1 MQYATKIRR
10 IVAGTLAATLMFVSG
25 CTASNNSATTKP
37 TASAATEA
45 KSLISQGKI
54 DLNGTAT
61 ATVDLTKD
69 SQKRN
74 KYVLELSLDVNQKTI
89 TGKQSVSYINNTD
102 ISLSEVCFH
111 LYPNSFK
118 TEEKVPVASSEKK
131 QAYPNGFS
139 SGYITLTSLK
149 AGGQKASFTITG
161 EDSSVLKVKL
171 PTALKKA
178 ERVTF
183 EFEYTVK
190 LPNYLGRF
198 GYGEKS
204 YNLCNFYPIASVYD
218 ERGFN
223 NDPYYEVG
231 DPFYSDVADYSVK
244 LTVPS
249 GFTVATSG
257 VIKNEEKSGNNK
269 VLTIEAN
276 AVRDYAAVVSN
287 QFKCIEK
294 KVNNTTVYSYYYD
307 STDDAYGKLAL
318 TTGAQSIELYEKLYG
333 DYPYSTFCV
342 VQTDFYIGGM
352 EYPNIILIDQ
362 SLYEGGTYG
371 EMILKYVIAHETAH
385 QWWYAMVGN
394 NEVLEPWL
402 DEALTDFT
410 TQLYFRYYETAKYA
424 DAVYDAQ
431 VTYPYTYY
439 KTYLNETLAKV
450 DNTTKHFGQMYVDMP
465 TYWYYDNTIYSILVY
480 SKGVKIF
487 DAIRAE
493 MGDQAFFTALRKYY
507 SDNALGNVSKDDLIS
522 AFSKASGK
530 NMADFINGML
540 RGDLP
545 SEKVKTINTTYIYKI
560 AA

>member
-1 MQYATKIRR
+1 MY
-10 IVAGTLAATLMFVSG
+10 
-25 CTASNNSATTKP
+25 
-37 TASAATEA
+37 
-45 KSLISQGKI
+45 
-54 DLNGTAT
+54 
-61 ATVDLTKD
+61 
-69 SQKRN
+69 
-74 KYVLELSLDVNQKTI
+74 
-89 TGKQSVSYINNTD
+89 
-102 ISLSEVCFH
+102 
-111 LYPNSFK
+111 
-118 TEEKVPVASSEKK
+118 
-131 QAYPNGFS
+131 
-139 SGYITLTSLK
+139 
-149 AGGQKASFTITG
+149 TITG
-161 EDSSVLKVKL
+161 EDASVLKVKL
-171 PTALKKA
+171 PTALKKG
-178 ERVTF
+178 ERVSF

-198 GYGEKS
+198 GYGDKA

-218 ERGFN
+218 QRGFN

-249 GFTVATSG
+249 EFTVATSG
-257 VIKNEEKSGNNK
+257 VIKNEEKSGTSK

-294 KVNNTTVYSYYYD
+294 KVGDTTVYSYYYNT
-307 STDDAYGKLAL
+307 TDDAYGKLAL

-333 DYPYSTFCV
+333 DYPYSTFSV

-431 VTYPYTYY
+431 VAYPYSYY
-439 KTYLNETLAKV
+439 KTYLNET
-450 DNTTKHFGQMYVDMP
+450 P
-465 TYWYYDNTIYSILVY
+465 C
-480 SKGVKIF
+480 
-487 DAIRAE
+487 
-493 MGDQAFFTALRKYY
+493 
-507 SDNALGNVSKDDLIS
+507 
-522 AFSKASGK
+522 
-530 NMADFINGML
+530 
-540 RGDLP
+540 
-545 SEKVKTINTTYIYKI
+545 
-560 AA
+560 